1 MTRKGVFLLWL
12 VKRGNG
18 LSAGATSHV
27 AVLWA
32 GDTAAD
38 CAPGRG
44 RGEMLRA
51 EWRAAE
57 GLVCACEAW
66 AVEEFLWGL
75 LFYLEHGCGVCILL
89 CAKHVNA
96 LMSKLSRIFEY
107 NLMLCVSYNLLFYPF
122 SQGMACSFGK
132 DQASILEI
140 FFFCVCPSLPCSSG
154 RKEI

>member
-1 MTRKGVFLLWL
+1 M
-12 VKRGNG
+12 
-18 LSAGATSHV
+18 
-27 AVLWA
+27 
-32 GDTAAD
+32 
-38 CAPGRG
+38 
-44 RGEMLRA
+44 
-51 EWRAAE
+51 
-57 GLVCACEAW
+57 CACEAW

-154 RKEI
+154 RKEIQRSEGRREELANENHICV